1 MILRRKLLA
10 VFALTV
16 LVSVTA
22 VAWSISLLAR
32 RAFEK
37 TNEDRTVA
45 LVAQFR
51 REFNRRGEEL
61 ARRVEVVA
69 SSDSAIRM
77 ALALSH
83 GSPDYGAYLNEA
95 KGIAESQQLDFLE
108 FVDSDGTIISS
119 AQWPA

>member
-22 VAWSISLLAR
+22 VAGSISLLAR

-37 TNEDRTVA
+37 ANEERTAA

-51 REFNRRGEEL
+51 REFNGRRQEV
-61 ARRVEVVA
+61 AHRVANIATSEA
-69 SSDSAIRM
+69 TTQM
-77 ALALSH
+77 ALDLSH
-83 GSPDYGAYLNEA
+83 GSPDYGAYLNQA
-95 KGIAESQQLDFLE
+95 KTTADNQQLDFLE
-108 FVDSDGTIISS
+108 FLDR
-119 AQWPA
+119 